1 MDKKKPFKVTSS
13 SVSANIDLQL
23 YYLYMSEC
31 GQNTCSLKVSAMLAP
46 LASELL
52 LIVSPDSSA
61 GGPEG

>member
-31 GQNTCSLKVSAMLAP
+31 GQKHLFS
-46 LASELL
+46 
-52 LIVSPDSSA
+52 
-61 GGPEG
+61 